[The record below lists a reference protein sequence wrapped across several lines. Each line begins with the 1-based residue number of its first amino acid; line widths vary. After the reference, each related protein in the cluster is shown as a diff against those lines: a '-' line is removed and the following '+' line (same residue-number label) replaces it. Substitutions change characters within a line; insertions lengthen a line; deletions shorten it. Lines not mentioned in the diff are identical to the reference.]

1 MHHSTVLVV
10 EDERNVRGLL
20 RAILE
25 RAGVRAVVEAPTGA
39 DGLRMFYERQ
49 PNLVII
55 DVGLPGMDG
64 WQVLER
70 IRELSDVGVMMLTG
84 CATEMEKVRGLRGG
98 ADDYLTKPFGRQEL
112 VARIEALLRR
122 RRGEG
127 RGCEAERYDDGL
139 IEIDF
144 RQRRATVLKRELSLT
159 PTEFKLLGTLVRH
172 PSQVLDHDQ
181 LLELVWRDTL
191 DGSRNRVKLYV
202 GYLRRKL
209 RGAAG
214 VDPIETVRGFGYRY
228 DPDAVREREPV

>member
-1 MHHSTVLVV
+1 MSRKTVLVV
-10 EDERNVRGLL
+10 EDELDIRELL
-20 RAILE
+20 RLIIG
-25 RAGVRAVVEAPTGA
+25 RAGMDVIEATTGSH
-39 DGLRMFYERQ
+39 GLRAFFQRR
-49 PNLVII
+49 PDLVILDI
-55 DVGLPGMDG
+55 GLPDFDG
-64 WQVLER
+64 WHLLER
-70 IRELSDVGVMMLTG
+70 IRELSDVGVLMLTA

-112 VARIEALLRR
+112 LARVEALLRR
-122 RRGEG
+122 GGG
-127 RGCEAERYDDGL
+127 RGQDAERYDDGL
-139 IEIDF
+139 IAIDF

-181 LLELVWRDTL
+181 LLEMVWRDTL

-228 DPDAVREREPV
+228 NPAAAQGGEPA